1 MSNPGTST
9 RPQGRPTIYDVARAA
24 GVSKSLVSLVLHG
37 SERVSETRRTAV
49 LRAIEELGYRPSVAA
64 ASLASSRT
72 RSIGVVVDD
81 LENLWYLDL
90 LKGMRDVLNLP
101 GFHLSVADRN
111 LNAHLDL
118 DPVDAFLARGVEG
131 LVLAAEPD
139 HARPTR
145 VDVPVVVAGAR
156 EQTDPTAD
164 MVANDDTA
172 GARLATEH
180 LLDLGH
186 TEIGH
191 VTGSGRAAALRLSS
205 YVATMREK
213 GLRPAFAG
221 DGDTPATEESG
232 YRGTSRLIAEHPGT
246 TAVFAANDTMALG
259 ALAALR
265 EHGLRVPDDVS
276 LVGYDNSP
284 LAQSRYLSITTVDD
298 RSTDVGTE
306 AARALLSRIE
316 QPDREPARIL
326 LEPALVPRSS
336 TALRAPA
343 PPRPAPSP
351 PG

>member
-1 MSNPGTST
+1 MSSPGTSA

-37 SERVSETRRTAV
+37 SERVSEARRAAV

-139 HARPTR
+139 HARPTH
-145 VDVPVVVAGAR
+145 DVPVVVAGAR

-164 MVANDDTA
+164 VVANDDTA

-180 LLDLGH
+180 LLELGH
-186 TEIGH
+186 TQVGH

-205 YVATMREK
+205 YVATMDEN
-213 GLRPAFAG
+213 GLRPAVAG
-221 DGDTPATEESG
+221 GGDTPATEESG
-232 YRGTSRLIAEHPGT
+232 YRATRRLMAEHPGI

-316 QPDREPARIL
+316 QPDRQPTRIL

-351 PG
+351 PR